1 MTEQTY
7 QKAKEI
13 MDEVEHLRKLK
24 KFEYSAECY
33 SISFSTVI
41 ASGVIANQVDIGV
54 EGMEAVIGTYV
65 AVIDNLIANKLRE
78 LEALS

>member
-13 MDEVEHLRKLK
+13 MDEVENLRKLK

-33 SISFSTVI
+33 SISFSTI
-41 ASGVIANQVDIGV
+41 IGSGVIANQWDIGV
-54 EGMEAVIGTYV
+54 KGMEAVINTYV
-65 AVIDNLIANKLRE
+65 AVIDNLIADKLRE